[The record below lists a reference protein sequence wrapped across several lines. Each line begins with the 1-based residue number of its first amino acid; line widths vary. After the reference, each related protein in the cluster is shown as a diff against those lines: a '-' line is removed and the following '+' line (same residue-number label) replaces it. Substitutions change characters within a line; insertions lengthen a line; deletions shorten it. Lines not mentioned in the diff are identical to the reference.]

1 MTTEV
6 AFIIVLVLF
15 AIGGLFIRA
24 LKTEAGQ
31 KTAIHLLSRWFK

>member
-15 AIGGLFIRA
+15 GVFGLFMKA
-24 LKTEAGQ
+24 LKADAGH